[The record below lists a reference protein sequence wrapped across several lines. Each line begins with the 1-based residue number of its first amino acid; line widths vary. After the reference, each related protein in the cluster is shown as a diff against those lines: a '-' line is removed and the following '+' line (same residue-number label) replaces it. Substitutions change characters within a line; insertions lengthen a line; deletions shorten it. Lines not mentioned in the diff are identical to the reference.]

1 MERTINLGKS
11 ESGPIV
17 FMGKRGLTPNITA
30 GDDGT
35 LYVDGQILTE
45 SVKNA
50 ITAANAAAEAAQ
62 EAADNIAETIGDI
75 NTVLDNINGEVA

>member
-1 MERTINLGKS
+1 MDGTINLGKT
-11 ESGPIV
+11 ESGPVV
-17 FMGKRGLTPNITA
+17 FMGKRGLTPDITA
-30 GDDGT
+30 GEDGT

-75 NTVLDNINGEVA
+75 NSILDNINVEVA